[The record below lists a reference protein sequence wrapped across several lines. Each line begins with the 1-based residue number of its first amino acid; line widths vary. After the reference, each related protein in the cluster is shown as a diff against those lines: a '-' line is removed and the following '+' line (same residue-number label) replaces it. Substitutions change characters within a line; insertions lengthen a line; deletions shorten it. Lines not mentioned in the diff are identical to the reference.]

1 MNRLMMFLL
10 FVWIIIWIN
19 SIKGQLLLHT
29 PEWLFEKFPV
39 FNESYIKQRQIKSI
53 VFDIIDKKD
62 WQEPDDKDLTE
73 VYEFDKGGKML
84 RKYHTGVKKVV
95 RYETHNKKSKKV
107 FINEHIEY
115 DTIST
120 EYVYQPNVLIER
132 NIYPNNYIEATY
144 FKKCGK
150 WICKEEKYIETY
162 RQLSTGGKVLD
173 KLLLKAQDS
182 IVTYDFGKQIKQV
195 YFNNEKLPYKEKF
208 IYFNDQ
214 KQVVEIIEQLVVANG
229 KIKKEFDYNSAG
241 QLENAVMVVD
251 YGIPDTF
258 SIHFYYDKQ
267 GRVESE
273 KQFKNNKELKEYQ
286 YIYSENNSELKSIL
300 IRDFDTSNIRIIK
313 LKMIHY

>member
-1 MNRLMMFLL
+1 MNRLKTFLL
-10 FVWIIIWIN
+10 FVWVTIWIFP
-19 SIKGQLLLHT
+19 IKGQLLLHS

-53 VFDIIDKKD
+53 TFDIIDKKD

-73 VYEFDKGGKML
+73 VYEFDKEGRIL
-84 RKYHTGVKKVV
+84 RKYHTGVNKII
-95 RYETHNKKSKKV
+95 RYETHNKKGKNIV
-107 FINEHIEY
+107 INEHIEY

-182 IVTYDFGKQIKQV
+182 IATYDFGKQIKQV

-208 IYFNDQ
+208 IYLNDQ
-214 KQVVEIIEQLVVANG
+214 KQIVEITEQLVVANG
-229 KIKKEFDYNSAG
+229 KIKKVFDYNSAG
-241 QLENAVMVVD
+241 QLEDAVMVVD
-251 YGIPDTF
+251 YGIPETY
-258 SIHFYYDKQ
+258 SIHLYYDKQ

-286 YIYSENNSELKSIL
+286 YIYSENNQELKSIL
-300 IRDFDTSNIRIIK
+300 IRHFDESSIRIIK
-313 LKMIHY
+313 LKMGYY